1 MEFTFDSL
9 RDEYSGLWQGM
20 TIHDDKIW
28 LIDRIAS
35 RLMGSKLRYET
46 VAQVTGVPWFII
58 ATLHEREASGDFQ
71 CHLHNGDPLGAR
83 TRHVPSG
90 RPPPPENP
98 PFTWEQ
104 SACDALA
111 LDDLTEAGSWSL
123 ERACYEVE
131 LFNGFGYRRHG
142 INSPYLWSFSDKY
155 SAGKFVAD
163 GEWSASAV
171 DAQCGVMPLIKRMMA
186 ADVSVAFDG
195 STAATLVSALSPAAQ
210 PASATAAVPVANPAH
225 TTVWLQN
232 ALNSLGA
239 APRLVVDGNYGPG
252 TKRAVRQ
259 FQAAHGLQDD
269 GIAGP
274 VTCAAIARE
283 FSVA

>member
-1 MEFTFDSL
+1 MELTFDSL
-9 RDEYSGLWQGM
+9 RDGYSSLWQGM

-35 RLMGSKLRYET
+35 RLMGNKSRYQA
-46 VAQVTGVPWFII
+46 VAQATSVPWFII
-58 ATLHEREASGDFQ
+58 AALHERESSGDFQ
-71 CHLHNGDPLGAR
+71 SHLHNGDPLGAR

-90 RPPPPENP
+90 RPPPPANP

-111 LDDLTEAGSWSL
+111 LDDLTGVGMWSL
-123 ERACYEVE
+123 ERACYEIE

-163 GEWSASAV
+163 GQWSASTV
-171 DAQCGVMPLIKRMMA
+171 DAQCGVMPLIKRLMA
-186 ADVSVAFDG
+186 ADASIAFDG
-195 STAATLVSALSPAAQ
+195 STAPAVVSALSPGAQQSSSTPAA
-210 PASATAAVPVANPAH
+210 PVDNPAH
-225 TTVWLQN
+225 TTKWLQN

-239 APRLVVDGNYGPG
+239 APKLVVDGNYGPG

-274 VTCAAIARE
+274 ATRAAIE
-283 FSVA
+283 KELLVT